1 MTTNAEQKILSVL
14 DAVKAH
20 WDLHPKQGYSTRAG
34 GGYSYR
40 HHPGQIDIS
49 LSKLVRDSGVG
60 YEELTPILHKL
71 EEEGLFIKVEMYNEA
86 E

>member
-1 MTTNAEQKILSVL
+1 MTDAERKILAVL
-14 DAVKAH
+14 DVIKAH

-40 HHPGQIDIS
+40 HSPGQMDIS
-49 LSKLVRDSGVG
+49 IQKIRDESKVS

-71 EEEGLFIKVEMYNEA
+71 QEEGFFQKVEMFGDYE
-86 E
+86 